1 MRYEGVVVFK
11 RVKLVCI
18 VRLLNSW
25 LMSWDLRFMVDKR
38 VWDKRIDE
46 LWKGWN
52 INKRVL
58 GYYIERIIYEA

>member
-1 MRYEGVVVFK
+1 
-11 RVKLVCI
+11 
-18 VRLLNSW
+18 
-25 LMSWDLRFMVDKR
+25 MSWDLRFMVDKS
-38 VWDKRIDE
+38 VWDKWIDE